1 MNAFEFVD
9 GKNSLCR
16 WHNGIKTA
24 LCERRHFFFLAVV
37 VYPMATIAFGETEET
52 SFRTDFEA
60 PNYKIGTIDGQAGWK
75 VDQGTAEIREGEG
88 LFGSYGL
95 MLLPEDPFSQV
106 RLELDT
112 PVGSSRILF
121 LDVHVR
127 PVSSAEDKKEEMIDI
142 NSARIGVFADPTTKA
157 AFIWVFDGDL
167 NGGGTWVRTA
177 AQVAIDQESR
187 RAAGWHRLTVRQ
199 DVEGQFWDLWVDGKW
214 AAAGVGLQEAQSPRS
229 GSTYIFM
236 GDAVSPLSLD
246 DVWIGV
252 VPPPEAELPPPPE
265 DATAEALDSIESRD
279 TRARLAAEGNKDT
292 DGDGMSDRNE
302 RLLGLDPLVANDV
315 KAYVPSPTTEVFTRI
330 QIPLVKRGLVL
341 ENPFPDAKDA
351 APREAG
357 NKK

>member
-9 GKNSLCR
+9 GKNSLR
-16 WHNGIKTA
+16 RRHKGIKTA
-24 LCERRHFFFLAVV
+24 LSERGLFFSVAIV
-37 VYPMATIAFGETEET
+37 VYPMASIAFGETEET

-60 PNYKIGTIDGQAGWK
+60 PNYKIGTIDGQAGWN

-142 NSARIGVFADPTTKA
+142 NSARIGVFADSTIKA

-199 DVEGQFWDLWVDGKW
+199 DVVGQFWDLWVDGKW

-229 GSTYIFM
+229 GST
-236 GDAVSPLSLD
+236 
-246 DVWIGV
+246 
-252 VPPPEAELPPPPE
+252 
-265 DATAEALDSIESRD
+265 
-279 TRARLAAEGNKDT
+279 
-292 DGDGMSDRNE
+292 
-302 RLLGLDPLVANDV
+302 
-315 KAYVPSPTTEVFTRI
+315 
-330 QIPLVKRGLVL
+330 
-341 ENPFPDAKDA
+341 
-351 APREAG
+351 
-357 NKK
+357 